1 MAASGCANE
10 AIPRLPVADL
20 RAVTEA
26 KPVPGDE
33 IVTDETGRAAA
44 LYNSK
49 VEGWGD
55 RIHAAGVRL
64 CRYARA
70 TGAKVDCE

>member
-1 MAASGCANE
+1 MAVSGCASSG
-10 AIPRLPVADL
+10 ATLLPVRDIE
-20 RAVTEA
+20 AVTEP
-26 KPVPGDE
+26 KPIPSDD
-33 IVTDETGRAAA
+33 IVTDARAAA

-49 VEGWGD
+49 LEGWGD

-70 TGAKVDCE
+70 TGVKVDCE